1 MFRLAASRFVTRR
14 TTAHVLAAQRFYKV
28 GPNAARLGMV
38 IDHNGSP
45 QIVVAKDHG
54 GTGRGQAVIKLTFKN
69 AITGAKSQERFRGN
83 DTLEVML
90 MVQKEYQ
97 FLYKD
102 EARIYLMDMRSFEE
116 LSMAL
121 DTFEGNKDKLALLED
136 GMTITVQTLEPEPGP
151 ISWRLPARHVYKVKS
166 VEARLAKE
174 KGATYMPAT
183 LENNARVMVPDFVK
197 PGEAITVDLEKAEY
211 VGRA

>member
-1 MFRLAASRFVTRR
+1 MFRLATQRTAARVLATRR
-14 TTAHVLAAQRFYKV
+14 WYKV

-38 IDHNGSP
+38 VDHNGSP

-83 DTLEVML
+83 DSLEVML

-97 FLYKD
+97 FLYTD
-102 EARIYLMDMRSFEE
+102 ESKIHLMDMRSFEE
-116 LSMAL
+116 LSMDL
-121 DTFEGNKDKLALLED
+121 DTFEGDKDKLVLLED
-136 GMTITVQTLEPEPGP
+136 GMSITVQMLEPEPGP
-151 ISWRLPARHVYKVKS
+151 ISWRLPARHIYKVKS
-166 VEARLAKE
+166 VEARIAKD
-174 KGATYMPAT
+174 KGATYLPAR
-183 LENNARVMVPDFVK
+183 LENNARVMVPDFIK
-197 PGEAITVDLEKAEY
+197 PGEAITVDTEKAEY

>member
-1 MFRLAASRFVTRR
+1 MLRLTVARF
-14 TTAHVLAAQRFYKV
+14 AAQRMTTHMLAARRWYKV

-83 DTLEVML
+83 DALEVML

-97 FLYKD
+97 FLYTD
-102 EARIYLMDMRSFEE
+102 ESKIYLMDMSSFEE
-116 LSMAL
+116 LSMDL
-121 DTFEGNKDKLALLED
+121 DTFEGDKDKLALLED
-136 GMTITVQTLEPEPGP
+136 GMSITVQTLEPEPGP

-166 VEARLAKE
+166 VEARIAKD
-174 KGATYMPAT
+174 KGATYLPAT